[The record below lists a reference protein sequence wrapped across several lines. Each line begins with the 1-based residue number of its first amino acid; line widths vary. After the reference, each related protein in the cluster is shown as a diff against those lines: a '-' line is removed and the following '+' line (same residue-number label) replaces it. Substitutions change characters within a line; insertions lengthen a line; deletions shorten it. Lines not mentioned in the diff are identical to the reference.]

1 MGNGRQAHYTSYT
14 NWRVFPPKCI
24 LAYEYFYI
32 LFIMRHPCLLACI
45 PPYLTGRVPTFL
57 TAWLPSPTCLH
68 RYLPVYFLP
77 GCLVSCMP
85 ASLLVHLP
93 RCLSACLVA
102 CPASPPA
109 LSSACCAL
117 LSSSWSASTYDWR
130 SPSSKCPWCQGLLPV
145 RQYAPGLP
153 TRSRLANPLI
163 GPAAPAHPWL

>member
-93 RCLSACLVA
+93 RCLSCLPACFVFCLLRPSEFILECLNLRLAFPQFEMSLV
-102 CPASPPA
+102 PR
-109 LSSACCAL
+109 L
-117 LSSSWSASTYDWR
+117 
-130 SPSSKCPWCQGLLPV
+130 
-145 RQYAPGLP
+145 APGSP
-153 TRSRLANPLI
+153 ICSRFANPL
-163 GPAAPAHPWL
+163 PAR